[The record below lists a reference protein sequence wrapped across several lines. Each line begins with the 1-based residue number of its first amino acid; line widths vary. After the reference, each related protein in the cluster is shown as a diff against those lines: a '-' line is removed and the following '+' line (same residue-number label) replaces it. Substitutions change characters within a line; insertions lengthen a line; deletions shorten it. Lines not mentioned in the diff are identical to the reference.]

1 MRVAIVNY
9 GMGNLGSVRRAF
21 EDIGADVYIAHSPAE
36 LQDANRIVLPGVGA
50 FGEGMASLASGGW
63 VPALQDAVAMKR
75 KPLLG
80 ICLGMQML
88 ASMGHEKGV
97 TPGLGLIPG
106 EVQKLDAL
114 GCKLRIPHVGWNE
127 VQYMQ
132 GMTTDVLFDGIPDS
146 SDFYFVHS
154 FAFLPESPQHL
165 VATVPYDV
173 NLASVV
179 RNGNVFGCQF
189 HPEKSS
195 KAGRRLLKNFM
206 SYIPC

>member
-1 MRVAIVNY
+1 MKVAIINY

-21 EDIGADVYIAHSPAE
+21 EDIGAEAYIANHPAAIY
-36 LQDANRIVLPGVGA
+36 DANRVVLPGVGA
-50 FGEGMASLASGGW
+50 FAEGMKCLSDAGW
-63 VPALQDAVAMKR
+63 VDALHDVVTQQR

-88 ASMGHEKGV
+88 ASAGHEGGLS
-97 TPGLGLIPG
+97 TGLGFVPG
-106 EVQKLDAL
+106 QVQRLDTL

-127 VQYMQ
+127 VRYKRN
-132 GMTTDVLFDGIPDS
+132 DAIFNEIPDS

-154 FAFLPESPQHL
+154 YAFVPENDGHL
-165 VATVPYDV
+165 IATVPYDLDV
-173 NLASVV
+173 AAVV

-195 KAGRRLLKNFM
+195 KAGRQLLKNFM
-206 SYIPC
+206 SYLPC